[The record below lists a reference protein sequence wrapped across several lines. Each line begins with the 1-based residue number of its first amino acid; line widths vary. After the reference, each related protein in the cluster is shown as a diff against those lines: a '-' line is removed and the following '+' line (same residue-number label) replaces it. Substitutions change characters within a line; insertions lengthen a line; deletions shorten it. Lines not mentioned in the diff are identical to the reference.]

1 VRALTFFFSRTGEEG
16 LELGSCRLDAEE
28 LRHADV
34 ENRAEQDARENGG
47 QAQRERVRVGLERD
61 KPDGLTA
68 ASHERQAR
76 AARSRAMVRVHREG
90 EVGIVSGSG
99 EGRTDPRRRAH
110 RGDDEARLVRPRG
123 VSRSVPLVFGEP
135 EAGREESLG
144 LRAQG
149 TDVEAGVGSLRE
161 HHQRR
166 FVGVCGRLASPVTVG
181 EVDHASERSLLP
193 RATLSTRMF
202 CLADAHCH
210 LDASHF
216 EEGPDAVLQRARAA
230 GVIGLVVV
238 GLAAEVEAANAD
250 GLEPA
255 RFAVELARRTPGG
268 VTACVGLHPHDA
280 SRWTSALHEGLRS
293 LAALPEV
300 AAVGEIGL
308 DYHYDRSP
316 REAQREV
323 FARLVGLA
331 RELRKPIVVHT
342 RSAPAET
349 LSILEGEG
357 ARDVG
362 GIIHCFSEDRSFAE
376 RALALGFDLSF
387 SGIVT
392 FKGARSVREVAA
404 WAPLDRILVETDA
417 PYLAP
422 VPLRGKRCEPA
433 HVVHTARCVA
443 ELRGVSAEDI
453 AAATLA
459 NTERRFARA
468 FVRPS

>member
-1 VRALTFFFSRTGEEG
+1 ML
-16 LELGSCRLDAEE
+16 
-28 LRHADV
+28 
-34 ENRAEQDARENGG
+34 
-47 QAQRERVRVGLERD
+47 
-61 KPDGLTA
+61 
-68 ASHERQAR
+68 
-76 AARSRAMVRVHREG
+76 
-90 EVGIVSGSG
+90 
-99 EGRTDPRRRAH
+99 
-110 RGDDEARLVRPRG
+110 
-123 VSRSVPLVFGEP
+123 
-135 EAGREESLG
+135 
-144 LRAQG
+144 
-149 TDVEAGVGSLRE
+149 
-161 HHQRR
+161 
-166 FVGVCGRLASPVTVG
+166 
-181 EVDHASERSLLP
+181 
-193 RATLSTRMF
+193 

-210 LDASHF
+210 LDATYF
-216 EEGPDAVLQRARAA
+216 DEGPDAVMLRARAA

-238 GLAAEVEAANAD
+238 GLAAEAEAEGSD

-255 RFAVELARRTPGG
+255 RFAVDFARRSPGA

-280 SRWTSALHEGLRS
+280 SRWTSALHEGLRE
-293 LAALPEV
+293 LAARPEV

-316 REAQREV
+316 RDAQRGV

-342 RSAPAET
+342 RSAPEDT
-349 LSILEGEG
+349 LSILEAEG

-362 GIIHCFSEDRSFAE
+362 GIIHCFSEDRAFAE

-404 WAPLDRILVETDA
+404 WAPLDRILVETDS

-443 ELRGVSAEDI
+443 ELRGVSAEVV

-468 FVRPS
+468 FARPRPS